1 MSEIINLNQ
10 ARKARAKAEDRAK
23 AAANRAAY
31 GRTKGQKTA
40 LQIEQTRAN
49 RLLDGQKLNPRKS
62 DAETQQD

>member
-31 GRTKGQKTA
+31 GRTKEQKTA